1 MKIEERDVK
10 KYLEAAK
17 NIKNGYE
24 IYDTHVHPF
33 ELIFNQFEYQA
44 NPNKPDLY
52 GIKGAKYIPPEISS
66 ILLSTNDDKDS
77 LTSKWQNKIFHLM
90 IRRLYGHSG
99 PKVFGDHMEL
109 SGIDKSILLPVTQP
123 NESTDPMMLLMAKM
137 FGKDKRFLMSGVIS
151 NFIKNEQIKQ
161 KIKELIEQ
169 FGIRAMKFHPNV
181 TEVDLNTSYGKER
194 TEAILCACGECGLPL
209 IIHGGRSS
217 ILKNT
222 EAATYSSIYNLEC
235 INWGVSQ
242 DTVIIAH
249 AGAYSCELQELE
261 NEILP
266 RLNKMLLKYD
276 NLMIDVSALDI
287 EALTLV
293 LKNIELERVLFGS
306 DALYETQWFAVVKL
320 LYVLSG
326 MTADS
331 EKDFIQI
338 AAINPSRLFN

>member
-66 ILLSTNDDKDS
+66 IHLSTNDDKDS
-77 LTSKWQNKIFHLM
+77 LTSKWQKKIFYLM

-123 NESTDPMMLLMAKM
+123 KESTDPMMLLMAKM
-137 FGKDKRFLMSGVIS
+137 FGKDKRFLMSGAIS

-169 FGIRAMKFHPNV
+169 FGIRAIKFHPNV
-181 TEVDLNTSYGKER
+181 SEVDLNTSYGKER

-222 EAATYSSIYNLEC
+222 ETAAYSSIYNLEC

-242 DTVIIAH
+242 NTVIIAH

-287 EALTLV
+287 EALTIV

-306 DALYETQWFAVVKL
+306 DALYETQWFAIVKL